1 MATQIE
7 HIEIEEFIR
16 LAERH
21 PLFDV
26 RTPAEFEDGHI
37 PGAINLPL
45 FDNDERAKIGT
56 LYKKQGRQAAIL
68 QGLDFVGPKMREIVE
83 SVMTQTSEK
92 TVLLHCWR
100 GGMRSGSV
108 AWLLSFNEFRVILLK
123 GGYKAY
129 RHHVLDA
136 FRIPLKVYILS
147 GYTGSGKT
155 AILHSLQAAGEQ
167 IIDLEGLANHKGSSF
182 GALGEAP
189 QPTQQQ
195 FENDLAV
202 ALRALDPSR
211 PVWLEDESKRV
222 GWRIIPEDLWTQM
235 RDARVFFLD
244 MPAHLRV
251 ERLIDDYG
259 SFSETELASAIL
271 RLEKRLGN
279 QNMRQ
284 SIDALA
290 AGDLHSCTEILL
302 RHYYDKTYL
311 HGITKRNQSYVSK
324 IDTASLVPEENAR
337 LLIEASQSLNSP
349 AAAPILK

>member
-1 MATQIE
+1 MASKIE
-7 HIEIEEFIR
+7 HIEISKFIQ

-21 PLFDV
+21 PVFDV
-26 RTPAEFEDGHI
+26 RTPAEFADGHI

-45 FDNDERAKIGT
+45 FDNNERAEIGT

-68 QGLDFVGPKMREIVE
+68 QGLDFVGPKMREMVE
-83 SVMTQTSEK
+83 AVMAQTNEK

-108 AWLLSFNEFRVILLK
+108 AWLLSFNEYRVILLK

-129 RHHVLDA
+129 RRHVLDA
-136 FRIPLKVYILS
+136 FRIPLQVYILS

-182 GALGEAP
+182 GGLGEAP

-195 FENDLAV
+195 FENDLAL
-202 ALRALDPSR
+202 ALRELDPSR
-211 PVWLEDESKRV
+211 PVWLEDESKKV
-222 GWRIIPEDLWTQM
+222 GWRIIPEDLWSQM
-235 RDARVFFLD
+235 RNARVFFLD
-244 MPAHLRV
+244 MPAYLRV
-251 ERLIDDYG
+251 ERLIGDYG
-259 SFSETELASAIL
+259 SFSEAELETAIL

-284 SIDALA
+284 SIEALA
-290 AGDLHSCTEILL
+290 AGDLPACTDILL

-311 HGITKRNQSYVSK
+311 HGLSKRDQSQVSK
-324 IDTASLVPEENAR
+324 IDTETLVPEENAR
-337 LLIEASQSLNSP
+337 LLIEASQSLNSQMTT
-349 AAAPILK
+349 PILK